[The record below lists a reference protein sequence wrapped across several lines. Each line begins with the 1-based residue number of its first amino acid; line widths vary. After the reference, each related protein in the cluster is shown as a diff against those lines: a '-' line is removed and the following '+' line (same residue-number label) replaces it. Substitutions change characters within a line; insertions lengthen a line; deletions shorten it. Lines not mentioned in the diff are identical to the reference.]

1 MTCPVLHVGIPYGC
15 HLFYDTFP
23 FDGPSWTPNNAEEMQ
38 LYHSKLWEDKAK
50 DSFYEI

>member
-1 MTCPVLHVGIPYGC
+1 MDAICFMTP
-15 HLFYDTFP
+15 FP
-23 FDGPSWTPNNAEEMQ
+23 LMGRRWTLNNAEEMQ